1 MESGDVH
8 QLTAAYALDALD
20 YSEQREFEAHLRTCE
35 SCREDLASFEAA
47 AAALGFAVASPEPP
61 PALRGRILD
70 RVKAERGVLVPFRRH
85 RLVLG
90 AVSAVAAAAAA
101 VAIGLG
107 IWAASL
113 DRDLDRTQ
121 AALAVLADPAA
132 RTIRLEGANGRLVV
146 APEGEAALVVR
157 GLGPAPAGRTY
168 EAWVIEGTTPVR
180 AGLFAGG
187 GQRSLVLLDREVPA
201 GAVVAVTVEREGGV
215 DAPTSKPIFTAET

>member
-20 YSEQREFEAHLRTCE
+20 YSEQREFETHLRTCE
-35 SCREDLASFEAA
+35 SCREELASFETA
-47 AAALGFAVASPEPP
+47 AAALGFAVVSPDPP

-70 RVKAERGVLVPFRRH
+70 RVKAERGVVVPFRRP
-85 RLVLG
+85 RVVLG

-132 RTIRLEGANGRLVV
+132 RTVRLDGADGRLVV

-157 GLGPAPAGRTY
+157 GLGRAPAGRTY
-168 EAWVIEGTTPVR
+168 EAWVIQGTTPVR

-187 GQRSLVLLDREVPA
+187 GRRSLVLLDREVPA

-215 DAPTSKPIFTAET
+215 DAPTRKPLFTAQT